1 MTTQDKDSLSNT
13 DTVVDDYDSP
23 WKEAIEHYFPD
34 FMQFYFP
41 EAAVQI
47 DWSKGYEFLDQEL
60 RALSQDAELG
70 KRFVDKLVKVMLLD
84 GAEKW
89 IYIHVEVQGSRQQE
103 FAKRIFV
110 YNYRIFDRYDRPVAS
125 MAVLA
130 DEHAQWKPSTYG
142 FEVLGCKHWLEFPV
156 AKLTDYREQLED
168 LLIADNPFAI
178 ITAAHILTQRTRKD
192 DQERFKAKQQLV
204 RLLYQRQWD
213 KQRIIDLFTVI
224 DWLMRLPEG
233 LDQQLWYEIE
243 TIEQEKAMRYV
254 TSVERI
260 GIAKGVQQGLEQGLE
275 QGLVQGLVQGV
286 QQGLE
291 QGLEQ
296 GIVKGES
303 KLLQKFLELRFGDLP
318 AWVVEQLNH
327 ANEEL
332 IEQWLVKAN
341 SATDLDSV
349 FEGIK
354 H

>member
-1 MTTQDKDSLSNT
+1 MTTQDKDSTSTT
-13 DTVVDDYDSP
+13 DTVIDDYDSP

-41 EAAVQI
+41 EAAIQI

-70 KRFVDKLVKVMLLD
+70 KRFVDKLVKVTLLD
-84 GAEKW
+84 GVEKW
-89 IYIHVEVQGSRQQE
+89 VYIHLEVQGSRQQE

-130 DEHAQWKPSTYG
+130 DEHAEWRPDYFSYR
-142 FEVLGCKHWLEFPV
+142 VLGSETSIRFPV
-156 AKLTDYREQLED
+156 AKLTDYHDQLED
-168 LLIADNPFAI
+168 LLLANNPFAI

-243 TIEQEKAMRYV
+243 AIEQGEKMRYV
-254 TSVERI
+254 TSVERFEVEKI
-260 GIAKGVQQGLEQGLE
+260 RQQGMTQGLE
-275 QGLVQGLVQGV
+275 QGLVQGV

-349 FEGIK
+349 FEGVK